1 MPILYKLRQDNRK
14 NSVNKGKWY
23 ARSIMNGTVG
33 TNELA
38 NIMQRNCT
46 LKKSDIIAVIA
57 ELVETMQ
64 DQLQNSMRVKLD
76 GFGAFKIGLKTTPA
90 DSAKNFNAAQN
101 VVDMRVNFQ
110 PEVHI
115 SKDHSRKK
123 TFLDGAKV
131 LETAQNAVVKIPTT
145 NP

>member
-23 ARSIMNGTVG
+23 ARSIMNGTTVG

-57 ELVETMQ
+57 ELVETMA
-64 DQLQNSMRVKLD
+64 DQLQNSMRVKRRVRC
-76 GFGAFKIGLKTTPA
+76 I
-90 DSAKNFNAAQN
+90 QN
-101 VVDMRVNFQ
+101 R
-110 PEVHI
+110 
-115 SKDHSRKK
+115 S
-123 TFLDGAKV
+123 
-131 LETAQNAVVKIPTT
+131 
-145 NP
+145 

>member
-23 ARSIMNGTVG
+23 ARSITNGTVG

-131 LETAQNAVVKIPTT
+131 LETVQNTVVKTPTT